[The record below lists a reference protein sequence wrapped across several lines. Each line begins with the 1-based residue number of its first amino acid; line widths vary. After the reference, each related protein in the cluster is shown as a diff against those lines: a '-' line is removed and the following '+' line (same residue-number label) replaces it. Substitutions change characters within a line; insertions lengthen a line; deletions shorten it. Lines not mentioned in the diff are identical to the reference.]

1 MRIESIKIQNLR
13 QLKDVMVRFVKCNDE
28 NDLHII
34 LAENGVGKTNI
45 LNAITWCLYNKE
57 MHLRDKENALEIV
70 NSQVVADTRK
80 YGGGKVDVSV
90 ELVINTGGSNTMT
103 IKRLGTFNVTE
114 DAIVPLAD
122 KLTISYLDEG
132 GYRIVEDDEET
143 MQLIHKYLPEQI
155 NSYVFFDGEQL
166 EKFFSIDQLNNVRTG
181 INELTQASYLKTA
194 YQYLERYVKEFISPR
209 ITNAGDKE
217 IQEQQKKVDDLDDQ
231 ISISENTIKTYNE
244 QITSCNNNIEELN
257 NKIHGCENVREKAE
271 ELKISENRLNEL
283 NETHNQKM
291 QELKRFTRDYFVLFS
306 FLPSVKN
313 FHDYIER
320 QKNDGKLPPNIDT
333 KFLDKIIEDREC
345 LVCGKKHLTDED
357 LEAVRK
363 LRKSIS
369 VASETSNELS
379 NVLGAMTSFFE
390 KIKDYESEKDKLVGE
405 IKKICRNIEK
415 EDENYKKL
423 DAYIRSIPDNEEIG
437 KALEKRDKYKKL
449 YVQLIGNKAKEEEN
463 KKRNEKAKEEE
474 DKKLR
479 ALTAKKKELA
489 EFIRKRDFCESCI
502 KTMKESMNEI
512 LDECRIAIQNETF
525 RIFDNLIW
533 KEDTFLKVEILENY
547 SFRLLDKYGNQTL
560 GSCSAAETALL
571 ALSFTLA
578 LQNVS
583 KHDSLLFIDT
593 PIGRVG
599 EQNRTNFM
607 NTLLEVAKSKQVIL
621 TFTPTEYDTNVQT
634 ILANHYNSFH
644 TLLMNEGIT
653 TIKSK

>member
-1 MRIESIKIQNLR
+1 
-13 QLKDVMVRFVKCNDE
+13 
-28 NDLHII
+28 
-34 LAENGVGKTNI
+34 
-45 LNAITWCLYNKE
+45 
-57 MHLRDKENALEIV
+57 
-70 NSQVVADTRK
+70 
-80 YGGGKVDVSV
+80 
-90 ELVINTGGSNTMT
+90 
-103 IKRLGTFNVTE
+103 
-114 DAIVPLAD
+114 
-122 KLTISYLDEG
+122 
-132 GYRIVEDDEET
+132 

-194 YQYLERYVKEFISPR
+194 YQYLERYIKEFISPR

-231 ISISENTIKTYNE
+231 ISISETTIKTYNE

-283 NETHNQKM
+283 NETHNQKI

-437 KALEKRDKYKKL
+437 KALEQRDKYKEL